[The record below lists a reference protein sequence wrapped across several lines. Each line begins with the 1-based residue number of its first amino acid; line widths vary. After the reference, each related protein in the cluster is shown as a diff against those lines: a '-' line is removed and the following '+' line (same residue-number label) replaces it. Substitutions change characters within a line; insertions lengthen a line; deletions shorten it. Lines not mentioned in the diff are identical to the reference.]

1 MEKKNWWKLA
11 TVLIASVLVL
21 SLHPEIRAIGLLIG
35 ATGIDA
41 FVLFF
46 EAQLLLAIGIT
57 YRRRIRPM
65 LLRANSIAE
74 RLDPFYFIPS
84 LDLVRRYPPIAV
96 HAIPFFVGLY
106 FLLFANVYLYS

>member
-11 TVLIASVLVL
+11 TVMVTTVLLL
-21 SLHPEIRAIGLLIG
+21 SLHPEIRAIGLLVG
-35 ATGIDA
+35 AMGMDA

-46 EAQLLLAIGIT
+46 EAQLLLIIGIT
-57 YRRRIRPM
+57 YRQKIRPM
-65 LLRANSIAE
+65 LLRANSVAE
-74 RLDPFYFIPS
+74 KLDPFYFIPS
-84 LDLVRRYPPIAV
+84 RDLVRRYPPIAV

>member
-11 TVLIASVLVL
+11 TVMIATVLVL
-21 SLHPEIRAIGLLIG
+21 SLHPEFRVIGLLVG

-46 EAQLLLAIGIT
+46 EAQLLLTIGIT
-57 YRRRIRPM
+57 YRQRIRPM
-65 LLRANSIAE
+65 LLRANSIVE
-74 RLDPFYFIPS
+74 RLDPFYFVPS
-84 LDLVRRYPPIAV
+84 LDLVRRYLPIAV

>member
-11 TVLIASVLVL
+11 TVMITTVLLL
-21 SLHPEIRAIGLLIG
+21 SLHPEIRAIGLLVG
-35 ATGIDA
+35 AMGMDV

-46 EAQLLLAIGIT
+46 EAQLLLMVGIA
-57 YRRRIRPM
+57 YRQKIRPM
-65 LLRANSIAE
+65 LLRANAIAE

-84 LDLVRRYPPIAV
+84 LDLVRKYPPIAV